1 MMKGICGKM
10 NKKEFREITEM
21 LEQNYNKQMDTRI
34 LNLWYE
40 EFKEYPIGAY
50 RELVIEVIKTEKY
63 MPTLARM
70 IELKKPV
77 WFSVE
82 VKKVI
87 PSESEKK
94 IMEEMLKEFI

>member
-1 MMKGICGKM
+1 M

-40 EFKEYPIGAY
+40 EFKKYPKDAY
-50 RELVIEVIKTEKY
+50 RDLIVDVIKSEKY

-70 IELKKPV
+70 IELKKPI
-77 WFSVE
+77 WFSVD
-82 VKKVI
+82 VKRVV
-87 PSESEKK
+87 PSESEKN
-94 IMEEMLKEFI
+94 IMEELLKEFI